1 MGQTQV
7 MLVDVDHNDSDD
19 RLAIMILAFQARE
32 GLVGCRKWP
41 TLSWHALGTY
51 QSHPCPISLDRG
63 TGGQCGPGAGLTAH
77 PAAGPQDATPCHGPW
92 PPGPMRTKA

>member
-32 GLVGCRKWP
+32 GLVGCRK
-41 TLSWHALGTY
+41 G
-51 QSHPCPISLDRG
+51 LDS
-63 TGGQCGPGAGLTAH
+63 GGRL
-77 PAAGPQDATPCHGPW
+77 
-92 PPGPMRTKA
+92 